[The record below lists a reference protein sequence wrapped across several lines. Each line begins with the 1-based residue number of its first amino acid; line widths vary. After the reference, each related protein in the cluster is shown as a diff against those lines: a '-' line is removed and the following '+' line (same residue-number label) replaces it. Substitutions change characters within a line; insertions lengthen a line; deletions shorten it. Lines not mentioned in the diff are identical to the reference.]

1 MEKLDDIKNK
11 NDIIKLVNS
20 FYAEVV
26 KDELIGL
33 FFKDINWE
41 NHLPTMYVFWE
52 NVLFYTGNYIGNPML
67 KHKLIHE
74 SMPFNTE
81 QFNRWVLLFTQSVDK
96 LYSGEKAEL
105 IKERA
110 NNISIVMQLKILQ

>member
-41 NHLPTMYVFWE
+41 NHLSTMYVFWE